1 MIKKI
6 IIAIILLA
14 IIGIGGVF
22 YINSQDKY
30 DATKYSAEASKGL
43 EVGSFI
49 TFTLPDQFDVS
60 HSLDSSVK
68 KLVVVFTKENGHLV
82 NEFISSQAKGFMK
95 SKNALLIADISKMPV
110 VIRNTFALP
119 SLQKSD
125 YPTALI
131 YDEKL
136 SSVFKNSNKEK
147 EIHLI
152 QLENNRLK
160 NISYTTDVKDIE
172 KFLKWKR

>member
-6 IIAIILLA
+6 ILAIILIA
-14 IIGIGGVF
+14 VIGIGGVF
-22 YINSQDKY
+22 YLNSQDKY

-43 EVGSFI
+43 EIGSFI

-60 HSLDSSVK
+60 HSLDSSIQ
-68 KLVVVFTKENGHLV
+68 KLVIVFSKENGHLV
-82 NEFISSQAKGFMK
+82 NGFISSQSKDFMK
-95 SKNALLIADISKMPV
+95 SKKAILIADISKMPV

-119 SLQKSD
+119 SLKKSS

-131 YDEKL
+131 YDTKL
-136 SSVFKNSNKEK
+136 SSVFKNSDKEN

-152 QLENNRLK
+152 NVENNRLK
-160 NISYTTDVKDIE
+160 KITYTTDIKVLED
-172 KFLKWKR
+172 FLK

>member
-6 IIAIILLA
+6 VLTILLIAIV
-14 IIGIGGVF
+14 GIGGVF

-30 DATKYSAEASKGL
+30 DASKYSAKASKGL

-49 TFTLPDQFDVS
+49 TFTLPDQFDKP
-60 HSLDSSVK
+60 HSLDSSIQ

-82 NEFISSQAKGFMK
+82 NEFISSKEKGFMK
-95 SKNALLIADISKMPV
+95 SKKAILIADISKMPV

-119 SLQKSD
+119 SLRKSS

-131 YDEKL
+131 YDANI
-136 SSVFKNSNKEK
+136 SSVFKNGDKADK
-147 EIHLI
+147 IHLI

-160 NISYTTDVKDIE
+160 NITYTTDIKTVE
-172 KFLKWKR
+172 GFLK

>member
-1 MIKKI
+1 MIKKLL
-6 IIAIILLA
+6 IAIVLIA

-22 YINSQDKY
+22 YMNSKDNY
-30 DATKYSAEASKGL
+30 DATKYSANADNGL
-43 EVGSFI
+43 KVGSFI
-49 TFTLPDQFDVS
+49 TFTLPDQFDKS
-60 HSLDSSVK
+60 HSLDSSIK
-68 KLVVVFTKENGHLV
+68 KLVVVFTKENGHLA
-82 NEFISSQAKGFMK
+82 NEFISSQPKGFMK

-136 SSVFKNSNKEK
+136 SSVFKNSDKEK

-152 QLENNRLK
+152 QVENNRLK

-172 KFLKWKR
+172 KFLK